1 MRTCLHCEICGDL
14 PASNAILG
22 LAFACDACCS
32 ETRQATPPLAP
43 RSHCQDC
50 HDTDNAGQWSFGL
63 DGRRLCNTHYT
74 QESTPSEF
82 IRVRAQL
89 ILSKAGA
96 LDPAI
101 GRRFTAPNY
110 EDWIRDVSAVLPQW
124 DGRQVLADSVSWADL
139 QEPVLGMIQA
149 LQGSLQ
155 LPIWGG
161 IPDCGDD
168 TAIPSADPIAPRPGE
183 SLITAFGR
191 HAAGRGHDSRR
202 TDPALLAASRRHTR
216 KRKAFLAGPKP
227 DPQLPDPGLR
237 RFRGP

>member
-1 MRTCLHCEICGDL
+1 M
-14 PASNAILG
+14 
-22 LAFACDACCS
+22 
-32 ETRQATPPLAP
+32 
-43 RSHCQDC
+43 
-50 HDTDNAGQWSFGL
+50 
-63 DGRRLCNTHYT
+63 
-74 QESTPSEF
+74 
-82 IRVRAQL
+82 
-89 ILSKAGA
+89 
-96 LDPAI
+96 DPAI
-101 GRRFTAPNY
+101 GRRFAAPNY

-155 LPIWGG
+155 LPVWGG

-202 TDPALLAASRRHTR
+202 TDPALIAASRRHTR
-216 KRKAFLAGPKP
+216 KRKAFLAGPNQTRSFPIP
-227 DPQLPDPGLR
+227 DSDASEDPGCR
-237 RFRGP
+237 RHPRGDDSDEGPDDDEDMNDDDDPNAPRCMRPPADSSDDNKKPPPQPPPPHPPSTVSLTPARPHQ